1 VYHRYHIETLAA
13 PDVFPVP
20 SRFRVKVKKRG
31 LAALLIKEIIHYRG
45 RMEVVLSRPCL
56 YGVFSGP
63 VGGFA
68 PREQFCVGC
77 LRCTTQYPDFV
88 QISPNPERK
97 RLGDSYFT
105 SGYVDA
111 ILYEAA
117 TGRVPV
123 RGAGYR
129 GRFGGEKWDGM
140 WTDMSEIVRP
150 TRDGIH
156 GRETI
161 STMIDIGPK
170 PAHLVFDEKGGL
182 VNGHSRTVTVPLPLL
197 LDGSAVN
204 PPEKKSLRILARA
217 AREEETLLIV
227 PIGEALE
234 LDSGGEGIVPLMGT
248 EQVGL
253 LEKLPFQPA
262 IVELE
267 GADEK
272 QAGEVQKR
280 FPETHVCVRLESGSG
295 KELKRYA
302 EAGIRVFHLVAN
314 YHGKWPDGRF
324 MLDVI
329 RDAHK
334 AFVEMGRRD
343 EMTVLGSG
351 GIIGAEHVA
360 KAILCGLDAVV
371 LDTPPLVAM
380 QGKFLGECVDRR
392 TSRFELPA
400 RMDEAWGVQ
409 RVKNLLGSWRDQLL
423 EVLGA
428 MGLRE
433 VRRLR
438 GEMGRAMFQRDLEE
452 EAFAEIEGYR

>member
-1 VYHRYHIETLAA
+1 MTTVAARITVATRAAWADGGKDRKTEVYHRYHIETLAA

-170 PAHLVFDEKGGL
+170 PAHLVFDEKGAL

-197 LDGSAVN
+197 LDASAVN

-217 AREEETLLIV
+217 AREAETLLIV
-227 PIGEALE
+227 PIGEALD
-234 LDSGGEGIVPLMGT
+234 LGNGGAGIVPLMGT

-267 GADEK
+267 GAEEK

-295 KELKRYA
+295 KELKRYV

-380 QGKFLGECVDRR
+380 QGKFLGECADRR

-400 RMDEAWGVQ
+400 RMDEAWGVHGG
-409 RVKNLLGSWRDQLL
+409 K
-423 EVLGA
+423 
-428 MGLRE
+428 
-433 VRRLR
+433 
-438 GEMGRAMFQRDLEE
+438 
-452 EAFAEIEGYR
+452 